1 MKSQQMLVEFTKS
14 SDKNDINKLRKNSNN
29 KYIWILH
36 IFK

>member
-14 SDKNDINKLRKNSNN
+14 SDKNDINKLRINSNN